1 MKIFE
6 KQIWHLLFLII
17 LLFGLNFLVSL
28 YPEFLKGSYLN
39 ISTKYWLYFSIII
52 PIIHQIYV
60 LLCWRSELHYKCLSG
75 SFGSKAFLY
84 YKIGFFI
91 LFVGRLI
98 PLIFLAISNKNT
110 FNKGSSIKYTTIIIV
125 SLIVGYAFY
134 SVKKYFGFDRAAGID
149 HFDKSIANLPFVKGG
164 IFQYTNNGMYL
175 YAFLVFYLPGIISQS
190 SSALLIAFFSHI
202 YIWIHYYFTEL
213 PDMKFIYGKKPS

>member
-6 KQIWHLLFLII
+6 KQLWHLISLVI
-17 LLFGLNFLVSL
+17 LLFGLYYSVSIF
-28 YPEFLKGSYLN
+28 PEFLIGSYLN
-39 ISTKYWLYFSIII
+39 VSTKYWLCISIII

-60 LLCWRSELHYKCLSG
+60 LFCWRLELHYKYLTRL
-75 SFGSKAFLY
+75 FGSKAFLY

-91 LFVGRLI
+91 LFIGRLI

-110 FNKGSSIKYTTIIIV
+110 FDKGSTFKYTTIIFV
-125 SLIVGYAFY
+125 SLIVVYAFY

-149 HFDKSIANLPFVKGG
+149 HFDKSIANLPFIKGG

-175 YAFLVFYLPGIISQS
+175 YAFLVFYLPGIIYQS
-190 SSALLIAFFSHI
+190 SSALLVALFSHI

-213 PDMKFIYGKKPS
+213 PDMKIIYGKKPS